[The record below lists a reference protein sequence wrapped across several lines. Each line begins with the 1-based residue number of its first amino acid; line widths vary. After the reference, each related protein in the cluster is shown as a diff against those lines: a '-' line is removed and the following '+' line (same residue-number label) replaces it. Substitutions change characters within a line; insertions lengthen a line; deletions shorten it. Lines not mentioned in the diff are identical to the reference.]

1 MINWEAV
8 IDDGFRLPEEV
19 SQQAAVD
26 ELTAMLADPDPVT
39 RDELA
44 YTVLEGLIPGL
55 DEAVCRRLGDELAG
69 RLTDPVLHVR
79 SFAVL
84 TLAPVVRR
92 GVFRPAWLDGFEA
105 WYPRELD
112 LRGWD
117 AEFGWLHAAAHG
129 AELLGAF
136 GLHPDVVPGRML
148 NLAVARL
155 RAPTDYVFAE
165 MEDSRLAHGIAL
177 TLTRP
182 ELSSAESVGWLDPIE
197 ADLGADDAEHVLPR
211 FANMIRVLQ
220 ALYVFA
226 DRGVHRAW
234 DGGAVLSLPHKDAVK
249 ARTGQVLRLAMPY
262 AA

>member
-1 MINWEAV
+1 MVDWKAV
-8 IDDGFRLPEEV
+8 IDAGFGLPDGL
-19 SQQAAVD
+19 SQRAAVD
-26 ELTAMLADPDPVT
+26 ELVRMLGDPDPVV

-44 YTVLEGLIPGL
+44 YTVLEHLIPGL
-55 DEAVCRRLGDELAG
+55 DEAACGHLGDELAS
-69 RLTDPVLHVR
+69 RLADPELHVR
-79 SFAVL
+79 SFAAL
-84 TLAPVVRR
+84 ALAPVVRR
-92 GVFRPAWLDGFEA
+92 GVFRAAWLDEFEA
-105 WYPRELD
+105 WYPREED

-117 AEFGWLHAAAHG
+117 AAAHG

-136 GLHPDVVPGRML
+136 GLHPEVTPGRVL

-182 ELSSAESVGWLDPIE
+182 ELSSAESVGWLDQIE
-197 ADLGADDAEHVLPR
+197 ADINADDAEHVLPR

-220 ALYVFA
+220 GLYVFA
-226 DRGVHRAW
+226 DRGVHRSW
-234 DGGAVLSLPHKDAVK
+234 DGGAVPSLPHKDAVK
-249 ARTGQVLRLAMPY
+249 ARIGQILRLVMPY

>member
-26 ELTAMLADPDPVT
+26 ELIAMLADPDPVT

-44 YTVLEGLIPGL
+44 YTVLERLIPVF

-112 LRGWD
+112 PRGWD
-117 AEFGWLHAAAHG
+117 AEFGWRCLMRPDREAPAA
-129 AELLGAF
+129 
-136 GLHPDVVPGRML
+136 GLQ
-148 NLAVARL
+148 
-155 RAPTDYVFAE
+155 
-165 MEDSRLAHGIAL
+165 SS
-177 TLTRP
+177 
-182 ELSSAESVGWLDPIE
+182 LSSPPTSA
-197 ADLGADDAEHVLPR
+197 H
-211 FANMIRVLQ
+211 ANPPGPL
-220 ALYVFA
+220 
-226 DRGVHRAW
+226 W
-234 DGGAVLSLPHKDAVK
+234 
-249 ARTGQVLRLAMPY
+249 
-262 AA
+262 